1 MSNDQPLSDELLNSF
16 VDNELTSAEKNSI
29 YLRIEQDESL
39 NRRVCELCKTRDL
52 VQMAYQD
59 IPPPSSIRS
68 LAKTDRRMRQGIAA
82 GLVFMLGVLFS
93 WLEFSPSA
101 HFIYPHSH
109 QATAKDDGSAK
120 NTGAISG
127 ATSKDNGSTGNAG
140 AISSATARDGGST
153 GNAGAISSEI
163 KILLHLNSGNPEH
176 IKGVLDEAENL
187 LKMYHE
193 QKQPARVEIIANG
206 QGLNLLLADSSPYP
220 KRIGRMQKQYQN
232 LMFAACQSTMDRF
245 GDLGIPTNL
254 LPGVIIIDSAVTQ
267 IIRLQREGWVYIQV

>member
-59 IPPPSSIRS
+59 IPPPSSIRP
-68 LAKTDRRMRQGIAA
+68 LAKTGRRMRHGIAA
-82 GLVFMLGVLFS
+82 GLVFMLGILFS
-93 WLEFSPSA
+93 WLQFSPTA

-109 QATAKDDGSAK
+109 EVTTRDG
-120 NTGAISG
+120 
-127 ATSKDNGSTGNAG
+127 GSTGNTEE
-140 AISSATARDGGST
+140 ISSAAAMDSGST

-163 KILLHLNSGNPEH
+163 KILLHLNSGNPER

-187 LKMYHE
+187 LKMYQA

-206 QGLNLLLADSSPYP
+206 QGLNLLLTDSSPYP

-245 GDLGIPTNL
+245 SDLGIPTNL